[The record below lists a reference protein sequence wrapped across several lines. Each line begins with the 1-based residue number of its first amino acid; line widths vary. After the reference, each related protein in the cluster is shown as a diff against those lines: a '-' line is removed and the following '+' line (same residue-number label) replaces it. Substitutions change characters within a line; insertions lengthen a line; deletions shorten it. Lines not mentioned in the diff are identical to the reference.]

1 MTQLTLLAP
10 SQTFGDLLTTTNNGQ
25 GFTTNLEQLQDGLG
39 QASPISI
46 ATDKVNF
53 DRTGGQQIMFDAVPM
68 TASSVGINAMCEINP
83 ICLGTGA
90 ITIPVG
96 TTAQRFFAPE
106 NGMIRYN
113 TNTNRYEG
121 YDVAAWVNFGLGDG
135 NITGPVLS
143 TNTAVVRW
151 GNAAGTL
158 TQNSGVLISDAN
170 IMTGLDGIDCNG
182 VLNVEGIISS
192 ENILLNANLYI
203 FASSLLSFYDF
214 ANDFNVTFRAP
225 HALAQDTTYTL
236 PSAPPPGPGYFLT
249 SDNVGNL
256 SWAIPA

>member
-53 DRTGGQQIMFDAVPM
+53 DRTAGQLIMFDTVPM
-68 TASSVGINAMCEINP
+68 TATSGGINSMCEENP
-83 ICLGTGA
+83 ICLGVGA
-90 ITIPVG
+90 ITLPFG
-96 TTAQRFFAPE
+96 TMVQRPLVPE
-106 NGMIRYN
+106 NGMIRFN
-113 TNTNRYEG
+113 TTSNRYEG
-121 YDVAAWVNFGLGDG
+121 FDVAAWVNFGLGDG
-135 NITGPVLS
+135 NITGPVIS
-143 TNTAVVRW
+143 TDTAVVRW
-151 GNAAGTL
+151 GNATGTL
-158 TQNSGVLISDAN
+158 TLNSGVLISDAN

-182 VLNVEGIISS
+182 VLNVDGITSS
-192 ENILLNANLYI
+192 DNILLNANLYI

-225 HALAQDTTYTL
+225 HALAQDSIYTL

-249 SDNVGNL
+249 SDNLGNL
-256 SWAIPA
+256 TWAIPA